1 MKVRVSR
8 VAGDV
13 RAHGGSVLGDHVG
26 ATGDGAKSLTSRTAQ
41 KWKLE
46 HQLTLVS
53 LFLPSSS
60 TYLLHLASSFLGV
73 SLGGASVV
81 ICLRWHYCPSQPRV
95 PLARGLASQHALP
108 RLHHLQRLLAQ
119 HPLVPMPER
128 CRQAGN
134 DNRRTAPEELC
145 FVQC

>member
-1 MKVRVSR
+1 MVDSAVAGGVAAGHTRDTAAQGKSMKVRVSR

-60 TYLLHLASSFLGV
+60 TYCIWPHP
-73 SLGGASVV
+73 SLV
-81 ICLRWHYCPSQPRV
+81 
-95 PLARGLASQHALP
+95 
-108 RLHHLQRLLAQ
+108 
-119 HPLVPMPER
+119 
-128 CRQAGN
+128 
-134 DNRRTAPEELC
+134 
-145 FVQC
+145 